1 MTLTYKHC
9 EFYNKGN
16 CDLEYMRWGYQYPC
30 NKKNYCIDKKIKRGY
45 ENKG

>member
-16 CDLEYMRWGYQYPC
+16 CDLEYQYPC
-30 NKKNYCIDKKIKRGY
+30 NKKNYCIDIKIKRGY